1 MVTLRRSAPWLSVD
15 GIAAGFALVAG
26 VGGVLAIALMAGL
39 SAILDLPPGHGGA
52 RKPTIPA
59 AQHPGPPCDLT
70 QFEGLTSAVL
80 LRTILRSSVPSWDH
94 L

>member
-1 MVTLRRSAPWLSVD
+1 MSVMPLKGASSLAACGNMQQASGVYMETLWRPPDAYWAPWLRCGGSAPWLSVD

-39 SAILDLPPGHGGA
+39 SAILDLP
-52 RKPTIPA
+52 
-59 AQHPGPPCDLT
+59 
-70 QFEGLTSAVL
+70 L
-80 LRTILRSSVPSWDH
+80 LLVP